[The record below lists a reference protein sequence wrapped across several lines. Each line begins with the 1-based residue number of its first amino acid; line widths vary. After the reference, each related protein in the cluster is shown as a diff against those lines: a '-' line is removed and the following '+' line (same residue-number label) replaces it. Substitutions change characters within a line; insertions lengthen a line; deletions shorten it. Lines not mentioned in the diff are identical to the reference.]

1 MIFENNSNLE
11 KIYKQELKNFNE
23 IKKSKYSV
31 DIARGKPCKEQILAV
46 KEGYLKAFD
55 DAKDKIDSVANYGI
69 LDGIPAAKEIFASIL
84 DVKKEEIIIGGNS
97 SLNLMYDHLQRGF
110 QFGFFGEKPWSKQ
123 EVVKF
128 ICPSPGYD
136 RHFGVCQA
144 LGIDMITIPM
154 TENGPDMNIVENL
167 VATDSTIKG
176 IWCVPKYSN
185 PTGVTYS
192 EETVKRLAS
201 MKTAAKDF
209 IIMWDNAY
217 VIHDLYEETEPLLNI
232 LRECE
237 KVGNPNRVYM
247 FTSTSKITFPGA
259 GISCV
264 SSSIENIKEILSH
277 MTYQTIG
284 YNKINQLMHVEY
296 IKDMNNLK
304 SIMRMHA
311 NIIRPK
317 FERIEKAL
325 EENFGNDCDII
336 EWTKPKGGYFI
347 SVNLLPG
354 TAKKVF
360 SLCKEAGLTITGA
373 GATYP
378 YKQDEKDSNLRI
390 APTFTSNEDLEIAC
404 KILVCCIK
412 LACIEKLLNK

>member
-23 IKKSKYSV
+23 IKKAKYQV
-31 DIARGKPCKEQILAV
+31 DIARGKPCKEQLLAV
-46 KEGYLKAFD
+46 MDGFSKVLENTKENF
-55 DAKDKIDSVANYGI
+55 ISVANYGI
-69 LDGIPAAKEIFASIL
+69 LDGIPKAKEIFANIL
-84 DVKKEEIIIGGNS
+84 EVNEDEVIVGGNS

-110 QFGFFGEKPWSKQ
+110 QFGFNNSLPWSKQ
-123 EVVKF
+123 NTVKF

-136 RHFGVCQA
+136 RHFSVCEA

-154 TENGPDMNIVENL
+154 TQDGPDMDIVESL
-167 VATDSTIKG
+167 VASDKTIKG

-185 PTGVTYS
+185 PTGITYS
-192 EETVKRLAS
+192 DETVKRLSS
-201 MKTAAKDF
+201 MKTAAEDF

-217 VIHDLYEETEPLLNI
+217 VVHDLYEKTDKLLNI

-237 KVGNPNRVYM
+237 KMGNPNRVYM

-259 GISCV
+259 GISCI
-264 SSSIENIKEILSH
+264 SSSKENIKEILSH
-277 MTYQTIG
+277 MQYQTIG
-284 YNKINQLMHVEY
+284 YDKMNQLAHVLY
-296 IKDMNNLK
+296 IKDMDNLK
-304 SIMRMHA
+304 SIMKMHA
-311 NIIRPK
+311 DIIRPK
-317 FERIEKAL
+317 FERIEKAF
-325 EENFGNDCDII
+325 EDNFGTDCDII
-336 EWTKPKGGYFI
+336 KWTNPKGGYFI
-347 SVNLLPG
+347 SVDLLDG
-354 TAKKVF
+354 TAKRVF

-390 APTFTSNEDLEIAC
+390 APTFTSNKDLEIAC
-404 KILVCCIK
+404 EILVCCIK

>member
-23 IKKSKYSV
+23 IKKAKYSV
-31 DIARGKPCKEQILAV
+31 DIARGKPCKEQLLAV
-46 KEGYLKAFD
+46 MEGFSVAVEE
-55 DAKDKIDSVANYGI
+55 AKDKFISVANYGV
-69 LDGIPAAKEIFASIL
+69 LDGIPQAKEIFANIL
-84 DVKKEEIIIGGNS
+84 EVKPEEVIVGGNS
-97 SLNLMYDHLQRGF
+97 SLNLMYDHLQRGL
-110 QFGFFGEKPWSKQ
+110 QFGFFGELPWNKQ
-123 EVVKF
+123 DSVKF

-154 TENGPDMNIVENL
+154 TDNGPDMDIVENL
-167 VATDSTIKG
+167 VATDSSIKG
-176 IWCVPKYSN
+176 MWCVPKYSN
-185 PTGVTYS
+185 PTGITYS
-192 EETVKRLAS
+192 DETVKRLAL

-217 VIHDLYEETEPLLNI
+217 AIHDLYDETEPLLNI

-237 KVGNPNRVYM
+237 KANNPNRVFM

-259 GISCV
+259 GISCI
-264 SSSIENIKEILSH
+264 SSSVENVKEILSH
-277 MTYQTIG
+277 MQYQTIG
-284 YNKINQLMHVEY
+284 HDKMNQFAHVQY
-296 IKDMNNLK
+296 IKDMDNLK
-304 SIMRMHA
+304 NIMKMHA

-325 EENFGNDCDII
+325 EDNFGNDCDII
-336 EWTKPKGGYFI
+336 KWTNPRGGYFI
-347 SVNLLPG
+347 SVDLLEG

-390 APTFTSNEDLEIAC
+390 APTFTSNEDLEVAC
-404 KILVCCIK
+404 EILVCCIK